1 MTWCQLKSQ
10 TTVIDYYYRSITGPL
25 YLLLPHS
32 EVDFNVS
39 GMFAMPTHPATPDPE
54 PGLDRKRPGSQAG
67 QDGDSHT
74 PRKDRYLS
82 RPNLSLSLPLTLP
95 SRPKTL
101 SRQESRGPAVS
112 ALYVVADE
120 SITVTETPTEDLPSP
135 DFKAAP

>member
-1 MTWCQLKSQ
+1 MCTLATHSGIFLFHWD
-10 TTVIDYYYRSITGPL
+10 VIFIIFFP
-25 YLLLPHS
+25 P

-39 GMFAMPTHPATPDPE
+39 GMFAMPSHPPTPDPE
-54 PGLDRKRPGSQAG
+54 FSLDRKRPGSLVG
-67 QDGDSHT
+67 QDGESHT

-82 RPNLSLSLPLTLP
+82 RPNLSLSLPLTLS

-120 SITVTETPTEDLPSP
+120 SITVTETPTEDLHSP
-135 DFKAAP
+135 DFKAVL